1 MSNFDGQVFQD
12 RHRNRDPVAVA
23 RSNSFSSTG
32 EGKDPRAGR
41 IVCNDCGRRSRW
53 LSLALFE
60 AA

>member
-1 MSNFDGQVFQD
+1 MSNSNGEVLQD
-12 RHRNRDPVAVA
+12 RSRNRDPLAVA
-23 RSNSFSSTG
+23 SRNSFTG

-53 LSLALFE
+53 LGRALFE